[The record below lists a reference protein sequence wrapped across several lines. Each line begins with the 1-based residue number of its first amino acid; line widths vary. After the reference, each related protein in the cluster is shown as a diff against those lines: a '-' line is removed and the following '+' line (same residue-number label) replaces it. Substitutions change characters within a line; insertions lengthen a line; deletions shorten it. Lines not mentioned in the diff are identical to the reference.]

1 MKFFVLFAALFV
13 FFACTSSKNITQIN
27 QSSKKQIF
35 TAERVTGIV
44 HLDEN
49 CGATITTKVGSKEMN
64 LIPNN
69 LDEKFKKE
77 GMKLKFFFV
86 NYSMSVSK
94 GCKAELRGDL
104 KDVNAIR

>member
-13 FFACTSSKNITQIN
+13 FFACTSSK
-27 QSSKKQIF
+27 

>member
-1 MKFFVLFAALFV
+1 MLVI
-13 FFACTSSKNITQIN
+13 FACTTSKISSEENSTHEKDILN
-27 QSSKKQIF
+27 
-35 TAERVTGIV
+35 AERVTGIV